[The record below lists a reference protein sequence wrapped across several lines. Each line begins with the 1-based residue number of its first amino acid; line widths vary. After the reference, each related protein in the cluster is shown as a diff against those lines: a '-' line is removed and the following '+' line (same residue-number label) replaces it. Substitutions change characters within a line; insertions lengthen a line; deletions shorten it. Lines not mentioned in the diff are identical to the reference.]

1 MKKVIL
7 DSFCHEI
14 LTPEIDFQFKQYFFL
29 LSKTI
34 PFMASVDANI
44 SFQEV
49 ALYNFCSDLNKS
61 MSYGSLK
68 ICGSCIKIFFW
79 MLTISPAVVQ
89 LNL

>member
-1 MKKVIL
+1 MNKVIL

-34 PFMASVDANI
+34 PFMASVDTNI
-44 SFQEV
+44 SCQEV
-49 ALYNFCSDLNKS
+49 ASYNFCSDLNKS

-68 ICGSCIKIFFW
+68 MCGSCIKILFW